1 MPERFFSGL
10 SKNYIEILDD
20 DEYYDITIEVGEDPY
35 VKIFHAHMII
45 LHYRSPFLRRILS
58 SNKKNDN
65 GILAHI
71 KLSNISPEIFQIIL
85 KYIYD
90 CMSKSPQSFDFTS
103 LPEKSL
109 VSLIKRDD
117 LQMEEVEVL
126 ENVLKWGLEKHPTLL
141 SDPATW
147 TDDDFKM
154 MKNTLQHYLPLVRF
168 FCLSSKDFYR
178 KVHPYKKIIKPQLYE
193 DLLISYLEPDN
204 QLNDDI
210 LLPRYKIIDGIIDS
224 RIINLNIAS
233 LISSWID
240 KINLKSKFDYI
251 RKLYLPYEFKLLLRG
266 TRDGFTPKKFHKLCD
281 NIPHT
286 VIFIKIKGT
295 EEIIGGY
302 NPLEWVTHVNCK
314 WGKTKDSFIFSFKSK
329 NDYFKDPILS
339 HVKDMKYA
347 IFSHTL
353 YGPTFDDDI
362 NIRVDV
368 NDNSKAYNYCR
379 CKQESYEKKI
389 RDKEDNFLIED
400 YEVFQII
407 KKNTN

>member
-1 MPERFFSGL
+1 EPS
-10 SKNYIEILDD
+10 EILKILVAANQLLLQELVDYLQ
-20 DEYYDITIEVGEDPY
+20 EYLIE
-35 VKIFHAHMII
+35 
-45 LHYRSPFLRRILS
+45 
-58 SNKKNDN
+58 NKSEWTENYFEL
-65 GILAHI
+65 IHRTSFQSHSLL
-71 KLSNISPEIFQIIL
+71 KLQNFCT
-85 KYIYD
+85 D